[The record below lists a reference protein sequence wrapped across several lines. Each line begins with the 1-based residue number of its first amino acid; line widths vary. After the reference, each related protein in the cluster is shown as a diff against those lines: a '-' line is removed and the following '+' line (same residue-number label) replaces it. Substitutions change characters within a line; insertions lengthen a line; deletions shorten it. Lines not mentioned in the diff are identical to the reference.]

1 MTTAAKPPREAKVPF
16 SRSIQAKYAL
26 TYLLVVAAILIV
38 MNTYPLLMVEN
49 MVFASKESTLKQ
61 QALVIGSAL
70 AVSETLTQEGVE
82 QTMAVLEKAQGT
94 RVLVADGTGRILYDS
109 STLDNRLG
117 DYALMGEVVAA
128 LRGRDVARS
137 EYREGAIR
145 CRAAVPVLYHGVTL
159 GAVYLYEYD
168 AEQAQVLL
176 SIQSNLRYISLVIGV
191 AAMLLVLLFS
201 KALTRN
207 TGRLLS
213 AIRRVREG
221 EYSHRV
227 DSRGRDEMAQLADE
241 FNQLT
246 DRLQTTEEARRRFV
260 SDASHELKTPLASIR
275 LLTDSILQNDSVD
288 MGTVREFVSD
298 IGEEAD
304 RLTRISE
311 HLLALTRLD
320 GGPGAGG
327 AGGGGGEG
335 GPYAQAAGPGHGGVA
350 EHPDRAGLRPAGH
363 GGRSLSGG
371 LQPDG
376 ERHQVQSGRGPGGR
390 YGAAPGG
397 QGVPGGVRHRGG
409 HTPGG
414 YAQDLRPVLPGGQ
427 GPLPGGGGD
436 GPGPVHRPGH
446 RPPPRRGHQ
455 GGAQPGGEGRAV
467 RGGVSRP
474 EGGGQA
480 MKKRIG
486 AVLAAVLLLGLA
498 TACLARE
505 ERGEDGL
512 LLWFAAPAE
521 EQSQSVAAA
530 LSSCPYGGEDS
541 VPALLAAL
549 LAGPPQDSGLARI
562 IPAGTRLARWSV
574 ENRTALVELSPEY
587 GGLEGIDRTLADY
600 CVALTLCQLPAVDG
614 VRLSA
619 GGGEGRLLR
628 AGDAIF
634 SGAEEE
640 PVDVTAALY
649 FRRAGGNT
657 LGYELRVFRL
667 TEEETPARAV
677 LEALISGPR
686 DEGLSAL
693 LPPELTVR
701 AAWVDD
707 GVCYADL
714 SGALLAAPPEQAEEQ
729 ELLITSIVETLCSL
743 DKVEQ
748 VRLLV
753 EGEALTAY
761 GGLDL
766 SGPLLP
772 AKPKDG
778 FAGTPS

>member
-1 MTTAAKPPREAKVPF
+1 MRAMTTAAKPPREAKVPF

-145 CRAAVPVLYHGVTL
+145 CRAAVPVLYHGATL

-320 GGPGAGG
+320 AGTEREPVELGAVVEKV
-327 AGGGGGEG
+327 AHMLK
-335 GPYAQAAGPGHGGVA
+335 PLAQAM
-350 EHPDRAGLRPAGH
+350 
-363 GGRSLSGG
+363 
-371 LQPDG
+371 
-376 ERHQVQSGRGPGGR
+376 
-390 YGAAPGG
+390 
-397 QGVPGGVRHRGG
+397 
-409 HTPGG
+409 
-414 YAQDLRPVLPGGQ
+414 
-427 GPLPGGGGD
+427 
-436 GPGPVHRPGH
+436 
-446 RPPPRRGHQ
+446 
-455 GGAQPGGEGRAV
+455 
-467 RGGVSRP
+467 GVSLNT
-474 EGGGQA
+474 
-480 MKKRIG
+480 RIEP
-486 AVLAAVLLLGLA
+486 
-498 TACLARE
+498 AC
-505 ERGEDGL
+505 
-512 LLWFAAPAE
+512 
-521 EQSQSVAAA
+521 
-530 LSSCPYGGEDS
+530 
-541 VPALLAAL
+541 ALLATEDDLYQVAFNL
-549 LAGPPQDSGLARI
+549 M
-562 IPAGTRLARWSV
+562 
-574 ENRTALVELSPEY
+574 ENAIKY
-587 GGLEGIDRTLADY
+587 N
-600 CVALTLCQLPAVDG
+600 Q
-614 VRLSA
+614 A
-619 GGGEGRLLR
+619 GGR
-628 AGDAIF
+628 
-634 SGAEEE
+634 
-640 PVDVTAALY
+640 VDVTVRHLGGKASLVVCDTGVGIPPEDMPKIFDRFYRVDKA
-649 FRRAGGNT
+649 RSRAAGGT
-657 LGYELRVFRL
+657 GL
-667 TEEETPARAV
+667 
-677 LEALISGPR
+677 
-686 DEGLSAL
+686 GLSIARDTARLHGGDIKAGPNPAGKGARFEAEFPAL
-693 LPPELTVR
+693 
-701 AAWVDD
+701 
-707 GVCYADL
+707 
-714 SGALLAAPPEQAEEQ
+714 
-729 ELLITSIVETLCSL
+729 
-743 DKVEQ
+743 K
-748 VRLLV
+748 
-753 EGEALTAY
+753 EG
-761 GGLDL
+761 DR
-766 SGPLLP
+766 P
-772 AKPKDG
+772 
-778 FAGTPS
+778 